1 MVKKLPDSSEN
12 FPQRALSASI
22 TAFSY
27 TELCLFPS
35 VQKFVPKLMSASVS
49 DKKPISTFESKNIFD
64 QSRVLRQGREIE
76 NDFSRLS
83 EKKKADYHGNSR
95 E

>member
-12 FPQRALSASI
+12 FPPRALSASI

-27 TELCLFPS
+27 TDLWLFSS
-35 VQKFVPKLMSASVS
+35 VQKFVPKPLSASVS

-64 QSRVLRQGREIE
+64 QSRVSRQEPEIE
-76 NDFSRLS
+76 NDLSRLS
-83 EKKKADYHGNSR
+83 EKKKTDYHGN
-95 E
+95 